1 MAVTFA
7 RGFRAGT
14 AACGIKAFTAGA
26 SAIPTG
32 QRDDL
37 CVIQS
42 TNPCDTGG
50 VFTTNKIKSASV
62 GIDELHPQHNRV
74 QAPGGVS
81 GNANPCTRA
90 QGIQEALQMANMTTD
105 K

>member
-1 MAVTFA
+1 MALTFP

-37 CVIQS
+37 CVIHS
-42 TNPCDTGG
+42 AMLCDAGG
-50 VFTTNKIKSASV
+50 VFSTT
-62 GIDELHPQHNRV
+62 GFR
-74 QAPGGVS
+74 
-81 GNANPCTRA
+81 R
-90 QGIQEALQMANMTTD
+90 
-105 K
+105 